1 MSTTPVAPAGA
12 AAALAAI
19 DAAAVR
25 ALALIDAGQIS
36 PASASTP
43 AAEAQPAVV
52 QSQTVAAAA
61 AQAAASEQTG
71 LAPLFADLSAALQTP
86 GLPPAVAAAAQR
98 VATLA
103 TPLDPP
109 PTAATLKAAASQ
121 SGLLLEAT
129 LAATGAPA
137 PDDMKAALL
146 TLRQTLAA
154 AVEALPAQ
162 AEVDPTVQAAAQ
174 LPVGGASTTRAA
186 VAPAHAEPPP
196 APPYRDAPLRAQ
208 PPATARL
215 PSDAPPATVVRALLQ
230 DVNGALARQVLYQLA
245 SLPGAPGPAAPAQAD
260 PGQPHWM
267 FELPLATPQ
276 GATPTPFE
284 ISRDGGRSA
293 SGGDDAEP
301 TWRARFSLD
310 LGAAGPVHAR
320 VSLAGG
326 RVRVGLWAEQ
336 PATAEALDAERGALS
351 ADLAGQQFEAAVTV
365 LAGQPA
371 SPAADP
377 GRFVDRAL

>member
-1 MSTTPVAPAGA
+1 
-12 AAALAAI
+12 
-19 DAAAVR
+19 
-25 ALALIDAGQIS
+25 
-36 PASASTP
+36 
-43 AAEAQPAVV
+43 
-52 QSQTVAAAA
+52 
-61 AQAAASEQTG
+61 
-71 LAPLFADLSAALQTP
+71 ALQTP
-86 GLPPAVAAAAQR
+86 GLPPAVAAAARR
-98 VATLA
+98 VATLV
-103 TPLDPP
+103 TPVDPP

-129 LAATGAPA
+129 IVATGAPP

-146 TLRQTLAA
+146 TLRQTLAT

-162 AEVDPTVQAAAQ
+162 AEAGPTVPAAPAQ
-174 LPVGGASTTRAA
+174 QLLGGASATRAA

-245 SLPGAPGPAAPAQAD
+245 SLPGAPGLAAPAQAD
-260 PGQPHWM
+260 SSQPHWM
-267 FELPLATPQ
+267 FELPFAAFQ

-293 SGGDDAEP
+293 TGGDDTEP

-365 LAGQPA
+365 LAAQPA
-371 SPAADP
+371 NPAADP
-377 GRFVDRAL
+377 GRFVDQAL